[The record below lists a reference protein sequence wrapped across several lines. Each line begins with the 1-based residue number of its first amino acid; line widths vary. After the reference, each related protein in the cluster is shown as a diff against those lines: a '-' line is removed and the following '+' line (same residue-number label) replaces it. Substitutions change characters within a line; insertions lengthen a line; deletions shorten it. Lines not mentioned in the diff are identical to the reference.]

1 MILINMPDPFREHF
15 HSIILQ
21 SDITSRILGL
31 SLIAH
36 LIPTINL
43 DPSINFVSNSH
54 ALNLILFQYKA
65 ESYKNIVIFN
75 FFLSYLNHLLSIHT
89 LPMHIYMKIVCCFK
103 HSYDGNLGSER
114 LLVVTIS
121 LRN

>member
-1 MILINMPDPFREHF
+1 MILINMPDPFRERF

-21 SDITSRILGL
+21 SDITSRTLGL

-43 DPSINFVSNSH
+43 DPSINFVSHSH

-65 ESYKNIVIFN
+65 ETYKNY
-75 FFLSYLNHLLSIHT
+75 SHLQL
-89 LPMHIYMKIVCCFK
+89 LP
-103 HSYDGNLGSER
+103 L
-114 LLVVTIS
+114 
-121 LRN
+121 